1 MEGYK
6 GDCCGFRGSDGSD
19 AVRQASDGQISK
31 EFRIRRSIP
40 LITLQFRCQV
50 AESDGLL
57 SQMGQMFR
65 WSDEL
70 EKSPTRAGKA

>member
-1 MEGYK
+1 VASG
-6 GDCCGFRGSDGSD
+6 GSDGSD

-50 AESDGLL
+50 AGSDGLL

-70 EKSPTRAGKA
+70 KKAQQEPEKPKESYKEH